1 MKKMMLMAVTALMV
15 AGCSSDENGNGT
27 TNEAPKYITVNAN
40 ISGLTKAAT
49 DRTGAMVFEAGD
61 AISVYAWTGDKNAL
75 PTSLQGYVVANAI
88 NTYDGSLW
96 TAQPQMLWKNVTDS
110 HYFLAVY
117 PQKDITAS
125 TDFNL
130 DTHDQQASDILVAVN
145 KGSND
150 AGITA
155 TNNAIP
161 LVFDHIM
168 AKLQINLNFR
178 NQWAQTP
185 EADVKVKVKTKATI
199 DYLNKSVTASGEAP
213 TEDVMV
219 MAVSTPVDGY
229 EKTCETVMIPQQGFN
244 TITITINNKDYI
256 YKHANELGQ
265 AKDFVLERG
274 KMTVVNLIVG
284 RDMIELGSVTINNW
298 NEGNIYGD
306 GEDIEVPGE

>member
-130 DTHDQQASDILVAVN
+130 DTQDQQASDILVAVN

-185 EADVKVKVKTKATI
+185 EADVKVTAKTTGTI
-199 DYLNKSVTASGEAP
+199 DYLNKSVTANGEAQ
-213 TEDVMV
+213 TVGV

-256 YKHANELGQ
+256 YTHAS
-265 AKDFVLERG
+265 DFGLERG

-284 RDMIELGSVTINNW
+284 RDEIELGSVTINNW

>member
-61 AISVYAWTGDKNAL
+61 AISVYAWTGDKNNL
-75 PTSLQGYVVANAI
+75 PASLQSYVVANAI

-96 TAQPQMLWKNVTDS
+96 TAQPQMLWKNMTDS

-130 DTHDQQASDILVAVN
+130 DTQDQQASDILVAVN

-199 DYLNKSVTASGEAP
+199 DYLNKSVTASGEAQ

-256 YKHANELGQ
+256 YTHAS
-265 AKDFVLERG
+265 DFGLERG

-284 RDMIELGSVTINNW
+284 RDEIELGSVTINNW

>member
-130 DTHDQQASDILVAVN
+130 DTQVQQASDVLVAVN

-161 LVFDHIM
+161 LVFDHVM
-168 AKLQINLNFR
+168 AKLQINLNYR

-185 EADVKVKVKTKATI
+185 EADVKVTAKTKATI
-199 DYLNKSVTASGEAP
+199 DYLNKSVTANGEAQ
-213 TEDVMV
+213 TVGV

-256 YKHANELGQ
+256 YTHAS
-265 AKDFVLERG
+265 DFGLERG

-284 RDMIELGSVTINNW
+284 RDEIELGSVTINNW

>member
-96 TAQPQMLWKNVTDS
+96 TAQPQMLWKNMTDS

-117 PQKDITAS
+117 PMTDITAS
-125 TDFNL
+125 TAYTL
-130 DTHDQQASDILVAVN
+130 DTQNQQASDILVAVN

-185 EADVKVKVKTKATI
+185 EADVKVTAKTTGTI
-199 DYLNKSVTASGEAP
+199 DYLNKTVTANGEAQ
-213 TEDVMV
+213 TVGV

-244 TITITINNKDYI
+244 TITVTINNKDYI
-256 YKHANELGQ
+256 YTHAS
-265 AKDFVLERG
+265 DFGLERG

-284 RDMIELGSVTINNW
+284 RDEIELGSVTINNW

>member
-61 AISVYAWTGDKNAL
+61 AISVYAWTGDKNNL
-75 PTSLQGYVVANAI
+75 PASLQSYVVANAI

-96 TAQPQMLWKNVTDS
+96 TAQPQMLWKNMTDS

-130 DTHDQQASDILVAVN
+130 DTQDQQASDILVAVN

-199 DYLNKSVTASGEAP
+199 DYLNKSVTASGEAQ

-256 YKHANELGQ
+256 YTHAS
-265 AKDFVLERG
+265 DFGLERG

>member
-130 DTHDQQASDILVAVN
+130 DTQDQQASDILVAVN

-199 DYLNKSVTASGEAP
+199 DYLNKSVTASGEAQ

-256 YKHANELGQ
+256 YTHAN
-265 AKDFVLERG
+265 DFGLERG

-284 RDMIELGSVTINNW
+284 RDEIELGSVTINNW

>member
-61 AISVYAWTGDKNAL
+61 AISVYAWTGDKNNL
-75 PTSLQGYVVANAI
+75 PASLQGYVVANAI

-130 DTHDQQASDILVAVN
+130 DTQDQQASDVLVAVN

-185 EADVKVKVKTKATI
+185 EADVKVTAKTKATI
-199 DYLNKSVTASGEAP
+199 DYLNKSVTASGEAQ
-213 TEDVMV
+213 TVGV

-256 YKHANELGQ
+256 YTHAS
-265 AKDFVLERG
+265 DFGLERG

-284 RDMIELGSVTINNW
+284 RDEIELGSVTINNW

>member
-61 AISVYAWTGDKNAL
+61 AISVYAWTGDKNNL
-75 PTSLQGYVVANAI
+75 PASLQSYVVANAI

-130 DTHDQQASDILVAVN
+130 DTQDQQASDVLVAVN

-244 TITITINNKDYI
+244 TITITINNKDYV
-256 YKHANELGQ
+256 YKHAS
-265 AKDFVLERG
+265 DFGLERG

-284 RDMIELGSVTINNW
+284 RDMIKVDSVTINNW

>member
-49 DRTGAMVFEAGD
+49 DLTGAMVFEAGD

-96 TAQPQMLWKNVTDS
+96 TAQPQMLWKNMTDS

-117 PQKDITAS
+117 PMTDITAS
-125 TDFNL
+125 TAYTL
-130 DTHDQQASDILVAVN
+130 DTQNQQASDILVAVN

-168 AKLQINLNFR
+168 AKLQINLNYR

-185 EADVKVKVKTKATI
+185 EADVKVTAKTTGTI
-199 DYLNKSVTASGEAP
+199 DYLNKSVTANGEAQ
-213 TEDVMV
+213 TVGV

-244 TITITINNKDYI
+244 TITVTINNKDYI
-256 YKHANELGQ
+256 YTHANELGQ

-284 RDMIELGSVTINNW
+284 RDEIELGSVTINNW

>member
-1 MKKMMLMAVTALMV
+1 MKAKYIISALAAVAVM
-15 AGCSSDENGNGT
+15 GCNKVENSP
-27 TNEAPKYITVNAN
+27 APEYITVSTNILSKVSTNADGSQ
-40 ISGLTKAAT
+40 IFT
-49 DRTGAMVFEAGD
+49 AGD
-61 AISVYAWTGDKNAL
+61 KISVYAWTGDKNAL

-96 TAQPQMLWKNVTDS
+96 TAQPQMLWKNMTDS

-117 PQKDITAS
+117 PQKDITVS

-130 DTHDQQASDILVAVN
+130 DTQDQQASDILVAVN

-161 LVFDHIM
+161 LVFDHVM

-185 EADVKVKVKTKATI
+185 EADVKVTAKTTGTI
-199 DYLNKSVTASGEAP
+199 DYLNKSVTANGEAQ
-213 TEDVMV
+213 TVGV

-244 TITITINNKDYI
+244 TIIVTINNKDYI
-256 YKHANELGQ
+256 YTHAS
-265 AKDFVLERG
+265 DFGLERG

-284 RDMIELGSVTINNW
+284 RDEIELGSVTINNW

>member
-61 AISVYAWTGDKNAL
+61 AISVYAWTGDKNNL
-75 PTSLQGYVVANAI
+75 PASLQSYVVANAI

-96 TAQPQMLWKNVTDS
+96 TAQPQMLWKNMTDS

-130 DTHDQQASDILVAVN
+130 DTQDQQASDILVAVN

-244 TITITINNKDYI
+244 TITITINNKDYV
-256 YKHANELGQ
+256 YKHAS
-265 AKDFVLERG
+265 DFGLERG

-284 RDMIELGSVTINNW
+284 RDMIKVDSVTINNW

>member
-110 HYFLAVY
+110 HYFIAVY

-130 DTHDQQASDILVAVN
+130 DTQDQQASDILVAVN

-185 EADVKVKVKTKATI
+185 EADVKVTAKTTGTI
-199 DYLNKSVTASGEAP
+199 DYLNKSVTANGEAQ
-213 TEDVMV
+213 TVGV

-256 YKHANELGQ
+256 YTHAN
-265 AKDFVLERG
+265 DFGLERG

-284 RDMIELGSVTINNW
+284 RDEIELGSVTINNW

>member
-61 AISVYAWTGDKNAL
+61 AISVYAWTGDKNSL
-75 PTSLQGYVVANAI
+75 PASLQGYVVANAI

-130 DTHDQQASDILVAVN
+130 DTQDQQVSDILVAVN

-244 TITITINNKDYI
+244 TITITINNKDYV
-256 YKHANELGQ
+256 YTHAS
-265 AKDFVLERG
+265 DFGLERG

-284 RDMIELGSVTINNW
+284 RDMIKVDSVTINNW

>member
-96 TAQPQMLWKNVTDS
+96 TAQPQMLWKNMTDS

-130 DTHDQQASDILVAVN
+130 DTQDQQASDILVAVN

-185 EADVKVKVKTKATI
+185 EADVKVTAKTKATI
-199 DYLNKSVTASGEAP
+199 DYLNKSVTASGEAQ
-213 TEDVMV
+213 TVGV

-256 YKHANELGQ
+256 YTHAN
-265 AKDFVLERG
+265 DFGLERG

-284 RDMIELGSVTINNW
+284 RDEIELGSVTINNW

>member
-130 DTHDQQASDILVAVN
+130 DTQDQQASDILVAVN

-185 EADVKVKVKTKATI
+185 EADVKVTAKTKATI
-199 DYLNKSVTASGEAP
+199 DYLNKSVTANGEAQ
-213 TEDVMV
+213 TVGV

-256 YKHANELGQ
+256 YTHAS
-265 AKDFVLERG
+265 DFGLERG

-284 RDMIELGSVTINNW
+284 RDMIKVDSVTINNW

>member
-130 DTHDQQASDILVAVN
+130 DTQDQQASDILVAVN

-199 DYLNKSVTASGEAP
+199 DYLNKSVTASGEAQ

-256 YKHANELGQ
+256 YTHAS
-265 AKDFVLERG
+265 DFGLERG

-284 RDMIELGSVTINNW
+284 RDEIELGSVTINNW

>member
-49 DRTGAMVFEAGD
+49 DHTGAMVFEAGD

-96 TAQPQMLWKNVTDS
+96 TAQPQMLWKNMTDS

-117 PQKDITAS
+117 PQKDITVS

-130 DTHDQQASDILVAVN
+130 DTQDQQASDILVAVN

-168 AKLQINLNFR
+168 AKLQINLNYR

-185 EADVKVKVKTKATI
+185 EADVKVTAKTTGTI
-199 DYLNKSVTASGEAP
+199 DYLNKSVTANGEP
-213 TEDVMV
+213 QTVGV

-229 EKTCETVMIPQQGFN
+229 EKTCETVMIPQPGFK
-244 TITITINNKDYI
+244 TITVTINNKDYI
-256 YKHANELGQ
+256 YTHAN
-265 AKDFVLERG
+265 DFVLERG

-284 RDMIELGSVTINNW
+284 RDEIELGSVTINNW

>member
-96 TAQPQMLWKNVTDS
+96 TAQPQMLWKNMTDS

-130 DTHDQQASDILVAVN
+130 DTQDQQASDILVAVN

-185 EADVKVKVKTKATI
+185 EADVKVTAKTTGTI
-199 DYLNKSVTASGEAP
+199 DYLNKSVTANGEAQ
-213 TEDVMV
+213 TVGV

-244 TITITINNKDYI
+244 TITVTINNKDYI
-256 YKHANELGQ
+256 YTHANELGQ

-284 RDMIELGSVTINNW
+284 RDEIELGSVTINNW

>member
-1 MKKMMLMAVTALMV
+1 MLMAVTALMV

-130 DTHDQQASDILVAVN
+130 DTQDQQASDILVAVN

>member
-49 DRTGAMVFEAGD
+49 DHTGAMVFEAGD

-96 TAQPQMLWKNVTDS
+96 TAQPQMLWKNMTDS

-117 PQKDITAS
+117 PQKDITVS

-130 DTHDQQASDILVAVN
+130 DTQDQQASDILVAVN

-185 EADVKVKVKTKATI
+185 EADVKVKAMTTGTI
-199 DYLNKSVTASGEAP
+199 DYLNKSVTANGEAQ
-213 TEDVMV
+213 TVGV

-244 TITITINNKDYI
+244 TIIVTINNNNNINNKDYI
-256 YKHANELGQ
+256 YKHTN
-265 AKDFVLERG
+265 DFVLERG

-284 RDMIELGSVTINNW
+284 RDEIELGSVTINNW

>member
-49 DRTGAMVFEAGD
+49 DLTGAMVFEAGD

-96 TAQPQMLWKNVTDS
+96 TAQPQMLWKNMTDS

-117 PQKDITAS
+117 PMTDITAS
-125 TDFNL
+125 TAYTL
-130 DTHDQQASDILVAVN
+130 DTQNQQASDILVAVN

-185 EADVKVKVKTKATI
+185 EADVKVTAKTTGTI
-199 DYLNKSVTASGEAP
+199 DYLNKTVTANGEAQ
-213 TEDVMV
+213 TVGV

-244 TITITINNKDYI
+244 TIIVTINNKDYS
-256 YKHANELGQ
+256 YTHAS
-265 AKDFVLERG
+265 DFGLERG

-284 RDMIELGSVTINNW
+284 RDEIELGSVTINNW

>member
-61 AISVYAWTGDKNAL
+61 AISVYAWTGDKNSL
-75 PTSLQGYVVANAI
+75 PASLQGYVVANAI

-185 EADVKVKVKTKATI
+185 EADVKVTAKTKATI
-199 DYLNKSVTASGEAP
+199 DYLNKSVTANGEAQ
-213 TEDVMV
+213 TVGV

-244 TITITINNKDYI
+244 TITVTINNKDYI
-256 YKHANELGQ
+256 YTHAS
-265 AKDFVLERG
+265 DFGLERG